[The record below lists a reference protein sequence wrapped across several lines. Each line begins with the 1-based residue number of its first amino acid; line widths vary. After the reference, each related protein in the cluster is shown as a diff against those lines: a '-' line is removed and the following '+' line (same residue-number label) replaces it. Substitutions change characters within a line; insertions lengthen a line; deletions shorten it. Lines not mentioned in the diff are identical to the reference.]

1 MFRLEIKRLIK
12 TRSVAVL
19 AVIALV
25 LSLAMAI
32 IAVLGEYSIERTS
45 DTEWINHYGLDSIAY
60 ERERVAAM
68 EGEVT
73 LELLEEYDQFAAAI
87 EPYGPAERDWPIEM
101 QERYD
106 NYYADNPIYTAVGGK
121 TQYAAEYY
129 EQRKADIRRTV
140 RSEYGPAAADAALA
154 IDESAEYPFYYEYG
168 FGSSGQNRRV
178 MVPLGTLISLLAL
191 ICSIAAIPVFSEGYV
206 TGADDIFTCAKH
218 GHGKLANVRIL
229 ASLVCSAA
237 LYIVCATLFCAVILI
252 AYGPDSS
259 SMQLIAGSHVLGNI
273 TMNGCL
279 ALCIISGL
287 LSTLAMAAMT
297 LLLSTLVRNPLLV
310 LVFLAAVEYLP
321 IGATFWMNHT
331 QAGMWVRLLLP
342 DSGAGFVDWM
352 YTELFSLDFLTIG
365 SIVLWTPFVM
375 LAAPVIE
382 TPVFAL
388 LAKRAYVR
396 HEG

>member
-1 MFRLEIKRLIK
+1 MEIKRLLK
-12 TRSVAVL
+12 TRSVVVL

-32 IAVLGEYSIERTS
+32 IAVLGEYSIERAS

-68 EGEVT
+68 EGDVT

-87 EPYGPAERDWPIEM
+87 EPYGPAESDWPIEM

-106 NYYADNPIYTAVGGK
+106 NSYSDNPIYTSVGGK
-121 TQYAAEYY
+121 TQHAAEYY
-129 EQRKADIRRTV
+129 EQRKADIWRTV
-140 RSEYGPAAADAALA
+140 RAEYGPAAADAALA

-168 FGSSGQNRRV
+168 FGSSGYNRRV
-178 MVPLGTLISLLAL
+178 MVQLGTVIFALAF
-191 ICSIAAIPVFSEGYV
+191 ICSIVSIPVFSDGRV
-206 TGADDIFTCAKH
+206 SNADTIFKCTKY
-218 GHGKLANVRIL
+218 GRGKLARTRIL
-229 ASLVCSAA
+229 TAFTLWAVLYLVCAA
-237 LYIVCATLFCAVILI
+237 AFCAIILV
-252 AYGPDSS
+252 AYGPDRS
-259 SMQLIAGSHVLGNI
+259 SMQLIAGSHVLGDV

-279 ALCIISGL
+279 ALCVLSGL
-287 LSTLAMAAMT
+287 LSSLAMSALVMF
-297 LLLSTLVRNPLLV
+297 LSTHIRSPLIV
-310 LVFLAAVEYLP
+310 LAVVITVEFLP
-321 IGATFWMNHT
+321 ILLTFWMNHT

-342 DSGAGFVDWM
+342 NSGAGFVDWM
-352 YTELFSLDFLTIG
+352 YTELFSLDFLTLG
-365 SIVLWTPFVM
+365 SIALWTPFVM

-396 HEG
+396 HEA